1 MLVAASSCNS
11 SATHKKMKISHIT
24 RRLRLSGFRMSTR
37 PTHFQPS
44 SDWLVMMLMMLVM
57 MLMML
62 VKLMMLMMLVTIML
76 LSDDRMNGQLQP
88 SVLDELYYLLLITS
102 PVHLTQEAAAKKW
115 PALHTCSTVRCCS
128 SLNASAPSEELV
140 TKAVSTLVSS

>member
-24 RRLRLSGFRMSTR
+24 RRLKLSGFRMSTR

-57 MLMML
+57 
-62 VKLMMLMMLVTIML
+62 LMMLMSVML
-76 LSDDRMNGQLQP
+76 LSDDRMNGQLEP
-88 SVLDELYYLLLITS
+88 SVLNEFYYLLLITS
-102 PVHLTQEAAAKKW
+102 PVHLTQEVVAKKNDQ
-115 PALHTCSTVRCCS
+115 PLIPV
-128 SLNASAPSEELV
+128 P
-140 TKAVSTLVSS
+140 

>member
-44 SDWLVMMLMMLVM
+44 SDWLVMMLMMLMSV
-57 MLMML
+57 
-62 VKLMMLMMLVTIML
+62 ML

-88 SVLDELYYLLLITS
+88 SVLDEFYYLLSITS
-102 PVHLTQEAAAKKW
+102 PVHLTQGVIAKKMAR
-115 PALHTCSTVRCCS
+115 P
-128 SLNASAPSEELV
+128 
-140 TKAVSTLVSS
+140 